1 MAQVEYDADNWPV
14 ERWKN
19 FAFTELA
26 CREKGTCRMDENTMD
41 CLQRLREKYG
51 KPIVIT
57 SGYRDPEHSI
67 EKAKVEKGA
76 RNGGAHVWGKAVDV
90 SIRGAEALKFVVL
103 AYECGFSGVGI
114 SQRGENRFV
123 HIDTME
129 PLDNAPRPHI
139 WSY

>member
-1 MAQVEYDADNWPV
+1 MQKEFTEETWPS
-14 ERWKN
+14 ERWPN
-19 FAFTELA
+19 FQFKELA
-26 CREKGTCRMDENTMD
+26 CREIGTCRIDEDMMDA
-41 CLQRLREKYG
+41 LQRLRDNYG
-51 KPIVIT
+51 KGMVIT

-76 RNGGAHVWGKAVDV
+76 KNGGAHVWGKAVDV
-90 SIRGAEALKFVVL
+90 AIRGEDALKLVVL
-103 AYECGFSGVGI
+103 AYDCGFTGIGI
-114 SQRGENRFV
+114 SQRGDSRFV